1 MGQIIS
7 MPENRQ
13 PVLNQLYIREGR
25 LVDPNREHEVMLNEE
40 FSEAH
45 NLEPGDEFTAII
57 NGRRRALTVVAVV
70 LSPEFIYQTPPG
82 MIFPDPKR
90 FGVMW
95 MGEAALASAYDM
107 EGAFNDLSFNLAP
120 GGQIVDVIDCM
131 DLLLLSCGGEGAYPR
146 DSQLSHNLLCQ
157 AIEQRRQQ
165 AALRSL

>member
-1 MGQIIS
+1 
-7 MPENRQ
+7 
-13 PVLNQLYIREGR
+13 
-25 LVDPNREHEVMLNEE
+25 MLNEE

-107 EGAFNDLSFNLAP
+107 EGAFNDLDRKSTRLN
-120 GGQIVDVIDCM
+120 
-131 DLLLLSCGGEGAYPR
+131 S
-146 DSQLSHNLLCQ
+146 SHVAISYAVFCLKKKKKHPQ
-157 AIEQRRQQ
+157 ARNRAGPSASQRRR
-165 AALRSL
+165 AT